1 MGMDDCS
8 FFNCKQLCIK
18 QINEENIVMNKKVK
32 NGSDQEVIK
41 KKSPKK
47 KSVTKKDLEILVN
60 ELKNKELRL
69 RAEFDNF
76 RKRKESEISD
86 ILKYEGKSF
95 VLDFLSILDTVSRG
109 IESYKEDNIKDA
121 LKLIQKDFLK
131 KMEEKEIIQFGEK
144 GDIFDPELHEALT
157 TTSDKKKKDNEIVE
171 VYEAGFQYKDLII
184 KHAKV
189 IVNKR

>member
-1 MGMDDCS
+1 
-8 FFNCKQLCIK
+8 
-18 QINEENIVMNKKVK
+18 MNKKVK
-32 NGSDQEVIK
+32 NGSDQKMVK

-144 GDIFDPELHEALT
+144 GEIFDPELHEALT
-157 TTSDKKKKDNEIVE
+157 TTNDKKKKDNEIVE

>member
-1 MGMDDCS
+1 
-8 FFNCKQLCIK
+8 
-18 QINEENIVMNKKVK
+18 MNKKVK
-32 NGSDQEVIK
+32 NGSDQEAVK

-60 ELKNKELRL
+60 ELKEKELRL

-76 RKRKESEISD
+76 RKRKESEIAG

-95 VLDFLSILDTVSRG
+95 VLDFLSIQ
-109 IESYKEDNIKDA
+109 DNIKDA

-131 KMEEKEIIQFGEK
+131 KMEEKEITQFGEK
-144 GDIFDPELHEALT
+144 GEIFDPELHEALT
-157 TTSDKKKKDNEIVE
+157 TTNDSKKKDNEIVE

-189 IVNKR
+189 VVNKK

>member
-18 QINEENIVMNKKVK
+18 QINEENIIMNKKVK
-32 NGSDQEVIK
+32 NGSDQEAVK

-60 ELKNKELRL
+60 ELKEKELRL

-76 RKRKESEISD
+76 RKRKESEIAG

-95 VLDFLSILDTVSRG
+95 VLDFLSILDTINRG

-131 KMEEKEIIQFGEK
+131 KMEEKEITQFGEK
-144 GDIFDPELHEALT
+144 GEIFDPELHEALT
-157 TTSDKKKKDNEIVE
+157 TTNDSKKKDNEIVE
-171 VYEAGFQYKDLII
+171 VYETGFQYKDLII

-189 IVNKR
+189 VVNKK